1 ILGRMKS
8 LRLWGTAALVLGFV
22 AMSHA
27 AGCSAEAPRSSSDDD
42 DNNTNSS
49 GAGGEGGL
57 GFTTGNGGA
66 GGGSTGEIVTCQD
79 AANAKSYIGCDF
91 WPTVTANNVWSIFDY
106 AVVVANASANSV
118 DATVERGG
126 TVVASATIA
135 PNSLGTIYLPW
146 VPQLKGPDADA
157 FGSAMPLSQTVKL
170 ASGAY
175 HLTTTAPVTVY
186 QFNALEY
193 AGQGG
198 PPGKN
203 WSSCPGNIS
212 GIGCFSFSNDASLLL
227 PSTAMTGNYRVFSYP
242 G

>member
-1 ILGRMKS
+1 
-8 LRLWGTAALVLGFV
+8 
-22 AMSHA
+22 
-27 AGCSAEAPRSSSDDD
+27 
-42 DNNTNSS
+42 
-49 GAGGEGGL
+49 
-57 GFTTGNGGA
+57 
-66 GGGSTGEIVTCQD
+66 
-79 AANAKSYIGCDF
+79 
-91 WPTVTANNVWSIFDY
+91 
-106 AVVVANASANSV
+106 
-118 DATVERGG
+118 
-126 TVVASATIA
+126 
-135 PNSLGTIYLPW
+135 
-146 VPQLKGPDADA
+146 
-157 FGSAMPLSQTVKL
+157 LSQTVKL

-242 G
+242 GWATASIGSVVAITGTQDGTNVTVKLSSTASIVAGGGIAAAGPGGTVTFTLA